1 MKKRIISGIMA
12 VAMVFTL
19 LPVTAWAAATEAV
32 VTTLEEDLLSDR
44 SDYIE
49 YQQRKGYSQSVFNI
63 LGYDGPG
70 DKTPFQ
76 TTYSNAGY
84 QTAISVNDGGDE
96 GDDEDSKVRVHYTGD
111 ATPVGNSLT
120 AQNKLEIVYGGR
132 YVKITY
138 TVKNNGSTT
147 QNFKIG
153 SSADVMIGSNDY
165 AEVKGVFSG
174 EKCTGLSMD
183 GSPKNDYQFQLVA
196 PDCDTL
202 WYGFFKY
209 AYDYMF
215 KDREN
220 KKTGYKGDSGMAWSW
235 NGTVAPGQTW
245 SRYVLIGAGEL
256 PPAPDAP
263 TLVGFNDPKLK
274 AGEEATISG
283 TVGTGENAPDTV
295 HVSIGGCEYEAE
307 VEDGSFSVVV
317 TIPEEM
323 PLGDT
328 TLTYWGTTEEG
339 GISEIQSAPIEIVTD
354 PFIQLTTDSVTV
366 MEDEVLGEDWLN
378 SFIQSYSGEVTTS
391 PGPISTAAPGTHTVT
406 YMARETGLEDA
417 TATLTVTVL
426 PKPAALSQA
435 KHTQSSEDFT
445 LSATMEYTGGLTYK
459 ETGFVYGALQNPT
472 LDLKDGQ
479 VKTTTLVNTKNG
491 QLTATVDGSQ
501 LAYGVNYYARAYAI
515 AADGTVIYGDQS
527 RGFGMGNPNYG
538 TFSVTNNGTSTFT
551 ITRDGSD
558 GEQTVYYR
566 TVNGSAIGGT
576 HFTHIADSVTF
587 AEGEASK
594 TVTVRENSVTNIYE
608 NNTATAYSNADRTY
622 SLEIYRVT
630 GGATI
635 DSNWD
640 SAQRTMTKDNNYTVS
655 SNVYGEQERTV
666 GTDTEIYDNNYV
678 ADHSGDGDHKIYFQN
693 DRGKNSSHNYV
704 NFNVQRSLDV
714 GTAQEN
720 AYLKA
725 TASSFLYRNTFT
737 YAEDNDCYQHIWI
750 ADHEPKAYGSPIY
763 NGAIDLGDN
772 TFGTAI
778 YTARWETKKGEKG
791 SGGISFPSKDTTG
804 DASGVAE
811 KPDTERVDD
820 TWIRFGINDTA
831 HVWFSAAGQKED
843 IWHVTEYKDWIKV
856 QDTQEPQLLGVAPMA
871 DGSYLPGESVTVALV
886 FDEIVDSGKSKLDSV
901 TINTNWGILK
911 YSGGGDTNVL
921 YFTGT
926 VQDNATGNLTVRSI
940 DGAEYIKDMAEGGIQ
955 STTGSVTNGNT
966 AATMGNEGD
975 NAPSVTV
982 TGLTNDNGTLTATIT
997 TQNGEKLEYAW
1008 TNTAETPATGWTM
1021 VDKDTKTFTTRQT
1034 SDTWYFHVRVT
1045 NSQGVTATASKSYTF
1060 PAEEPVQLPSLTVTA
1075 NNTNWA
1081 QEREIAIARS
1091 PSDATVKVKTP
1102 SGATATDVSGNTYT
1116 ATENGIYTFTLES
1129 GSETITKTVTVSN
1142 IDRTAPTVNIV
1153 ELTNKNHIEA
1163 VTLTVHVSD
1172 AGAGIGTVEGTWSDG
1187 NTSQATTLT
1196 NKGNGVYTA
1205 TTPAQT
1211 GKWKLTVTATDNA
1224 GNQATGTSAEY
1235 TVDLSLPTVT
1245 VNQAT
1250 GGNQGETYNYTV
1262 TAGNSAIVSVQLP
1275 EGFVLDE
1282 TVPLPSGNGN
1292 MTGSLTFTESGTY
1305 NIIVTDAAGHVV
1317 KSADMS
1323 VKITRDLVAPDVRLS
1338 ASSNGAEELTVNVS
1352 VFEEGSVST
1361 AQVGDS
1367 FFVLSSEGD
1376 GVYTGTFTVAT
1387 PGTYAVTVTDA
1398 TGNQGTAEITVC
1410 SVTFDSQNGSEAA
1423 TQLVCSGDKATEPND
1438 PTKEGYTFVGWYNG
1452 EERYDFHTVV
1462 EGNISLTARWTAE
1475 SAVEPTI
1482 TKQPADATVDYGKPH
1497 TLSVVATAEGHI
1509 LSYQWYS
1516 NTSASATGG
1525 EKILDATGSSYTIPK
1540 STPVGD
1546 YHYYCVLTAT
1556 RQDNG
1561 QTAQVTSAVATVTVR
1576 YAPLPDD
1583 TTNETIF
1590 GSDDIENSKQWSTEE
1605 GGVTLTPEEGW
1616 TVSITPDGKYTG
1628 SITFDQEGDR
1638 TETIYVK
1645 DKGGNIYE
1653 IDVSYKLDHTNPTV
1667 KVVDQPG
1674 EGDSWTDKDISIR
1687 AEISD
1692 DESGIASV
1700 TVTKPDGTTETLT
1713 GENGSYTF
1721 NATQNGEYV
1730 ITATDHAGNQ
1740 TAQTITIH
1748 NIDRSEP
1755 GLTVSG
1761 GDTSGSSLTVE
1772 VEAVTN
1778 GESDVIVTVQ
1788 QDNKE
1793 PVEISGGE
1801 YIITEPGE
1809 YTFTAT
1815 TGAGV
1820 ATSIIKNVYSV
1831 TFDSDTGTAVTTQL
1845 VMEGKAVTEP
1855 ESPAKDGYTFE
1866 GWYNGENKWDFG
1878 AGVNKNL
1885 TLTARWT
1892 MHDPTV
1898 ELTASQTEAIY
1909 GEKIILTATA
1919 THAAGEAVDVTY
1931 AWYKNGSDTPIDG
1944 ENSNTL
1950 TLTDV
1955 ADSGTYTVTVTIR
1968 DDNQSKSIS
1977 STEVAV
1983 TIRKK
1988 DIFVTWLGLTQVY
2001 GETKGVQAKL
2011 SGVESGDDVSVNVN
2025 GGTQTEAGRYPLTAT
2040 LTGTD
2045 DPNYTLKNHEATLVI
2060 QKKPVVITVTDN
2072 ATTTGSVSL
2081 PTIQVPDDLG
2091 PDDYQV
2097 IYKDEEG
2104 NVVENPTSPGS
2115 YEVWVKFPE
2124 GSNYCHPDSSSEAQV
2139 GTFIIADAQPTL
2151 HTVTF
2156 AGGEG
2161 CTDSMESL
2169 EAVGGSI
2176 FTLPECGF
2184 EKDGFLFTGWLYD
2197 GKIYHSGD
2205 RFIMPEQ
2212 AVTFTAQWQKIFKV
2226 TVTVQEEENQTPVKN
2241 AVVSLW
2247 LGANK
2252 LDEVQTDEKGQYT
2265 FSKLIPGIYN
2275 LVVTKDVRT
2284 VTSKVELT
2292 TEDKTCN
2299 AVLPK
2304 GATNSIVEVIP
2315 GSPDIVVGNLDNV
2328 FEKFDEKVYTTEDAQ
2343 TVEEG
2348 GKVEFIFTAAE
2359 KQQDAADIA
2368 QDMEKITEEKGSSVT
2383 LGLVME
2389 YTLEKEVFDAEGQK
2403 IVEDSK
2409 KITQSNVLLEILL
2422 PLPTEMQGKAGYSVY
2437 RVHDDKAE
2445 AMKANPGIG
2454 EEGFKVEGDFIT
2466 IFAEKFSTYA
2476 IGYTEYSGNP
2486 GGGGT
2491 VSVYPPVVEQP
2502 EHGAVAIE
2510 PSSPQK
2516 GDQVTITTTPE
2527 DGYTVDQVIVTGSD
2541 GQAVEVTPKGDGS
2554 YTFIQPSGKVTITV
2568 TFRPMNETSD
2578 CPRDESCPMAPFTD
2592 ADRSAW
2598 YHDGVHYC
2606 VEHGLMVGTSET
2618 IFEPHFA
2625 TSRGMIATIL
2635 WRLEGSPVV
2644 SAPMEYSDVKPG
2656 DWYEE
2661 AVRWAD
2667 SVGVVTGYGDGT
2679 FGPNDP
2685 ITREQMAAMLWRYAG
2700 SPAVEGSLSS
2710 FVDGAQTSDW
2720 AQAAMLWAVDQGLI
2734 TGVGNDRLEPTGQAT
2749 RAQAATILMR
2759 FAQDME

>member
-19 LPVTAWAAATEAV
+19 LPATAWAAATEAV
-32 VTTLEEDLLSDR
+32 VTTLAEDSLWDR

-84 QTAISVNDGGDE
+84 QTAISVNESGN
-96 GDDEDSKVRVHYTGD
+96 EDSKVRVHYTRD

-183 GSPKNDYQFQLVA
+183 GSPKNNYQFQLVA

-263 TLVGFNDPKLK
+263 KLADFGGPELK
-274 AGEEATISG
+274 AGEEVIIGG
-283 TVGTGENAPDTV
+283 TVETGGNPPDTV
-295 HVSIGGCEYEAE
+295 HVSIGGYEYEAQVDE
-307 VEDGSFSVVV
+307 NGSFSVEV

-354 PFIQLTTDSVTV
+354 PFVRLTTDSVTV
-366 MEDEVLGEDWLN
+366 MEDEELGEDWLN
-378 SFIQSYSGEVTTS
+378 SFIQSYSGDVTTS
-391 PGPISTAAPGTHTVT
+391 PISISTAAPGTYTVT
-406 YMARETGLEDA
+406 YTASETGLEDA

-491 QLTATVDGSQ
+491 QLTATVDGNQ

-515 AADGTVIYGDQS
+515 ADDGTVIYGDQS
-527 RGFGMGNPNYG
+527 SGFGMGSPNYG
-538 TFSVTNNGTSTFT
+538 TFSVKNNSNNTFT
-551 ITRDGSD
+551 ITRNGSD

-576 HFTHIADSVTF
+576 HFNHVASSVTF
-587 AEGEASK
+587 ADGQTEK
-594 TVTVRENSVTNIYE
+594 TVTVQENSVTNIYD

-635 DSNWD
+635 DSNQD
-640 SAQRTMTKDNNYTVS
+640 SAQRTMTVDNSYHVDADLFNEYKTS
-655 SNVYGEQERTV
+655 TSA
-666 GTDTEIYDNNYV
+666 TETSRGDYD
-678 ADHSGDGDHKIYFQN
+678 GKGMGWDGKNQ
-693 DRGKNSSHNYV
+693 GKNSQEVITINDILSTSSYTTAVAQNIQYKLSFQAKEV
-704 NFNVQRSLDV
+704 ND
-714 GTAQEN
+714 G
-720 AYLKA
+720 
-725 TASSFLYRNTFT
+725 
-737 YAEDNDCYQHIWI
+737 YQHIQI
-750 ADHEPKAYGSPIY
+750 SP
-763 NGAIDLGDN
+763 GEGIDLGYYPESGVWYGTMDTAVYAATFEHGGNSQNGTYASYTFPNSSYDKAWNETYKGDGYIKFPVN
-772 TFGTAI
+772 TDKLTVGFA
-778 YTARWETKKGEKG
+778 G
-791 SGGISFPSKDTTG
+791 SGSGKDEWKTK
-804 DASGVAE
+804 D
-811 KPDTERVDD
+811 
-820 TWIRFGINDTA
+820 
-831 HVWFSAAGQKED
+831 
-843 IWHVTEYKDWIKV
+843 VTHYLKYL
-856 QDTQEPQLLGVAPMA
+856 DTQEPQLLGVAPMA

-886 FDEIVDSGKSKLDSV
+886 FDEIVDSGNSTLSNVSID
-901 TINTNWGILK
+901 TNWGTLN
-911 YSGGGDTNVL
+911 YFGGENTNVL

-926 VQDNATGNLTVRSI
+926 VQDNATDHLTVKSI
-940 DGAEYIKDMAEGGIQ
+940 NNAGNIKDMAEDAGTMTSGTV
-955 STTGSVTNGNT
+955 SNGNT
-966 AATMGNEGD
+966 DATMGNEGAG
-975 NAPSVTV
+975 APSITV
-982 TGLTNDNGTLTATIT
+982 TNLANANGTLTATIT

-1008 TNTAETPATGWTM
+1008 TDTAETPATGWTM

-1034 SDTWYFHVRVT
+1034 SGTWHFHVRVT

-1081 QEREIAIARS
+1081 QERKITIARS
-1091 PSDATVKVKTP
+1091 PSNANVKVKTP
-1102 SGATATDVSGNTYT
+1102 GSATTTDISGNTYT
-1116 ATENGIYTFTLES
+1116 ATKNGIYTFTLKS
-1129 GSETITKTVTVSN
+1129 GGETITKTVTVSN
-1142 IDRTAPTVNIV
+1142 LDNTAPTVNIV

-1211 GKWKLTVTATDNA
+1211 GKWKLTVTATDKA

-1250 GGNQGETYNYTV
+1250 GGNQGVTYNYTV
-1262 TAGNSAIVSVQLP
+1262 TAGNSAIVAVQLP

-1282 TVPLPSGNGN
+1282 NVTLPSGNGN

-1317 KSADMS
+1317 ESDDMD
-1323 VKITRDLVAPDVRLS
+1323 VTITQDLVAPDVRLS
-1338 ASSNGAEELTVNVS
+1338 ASSNGAATLTVNVS
-1352 VFEEGSVST
+1352 VFEEGSST
-1361 AQVGDS
+1361 PTAAITGGNQPSLTLTEEQPG
-1367 FFVLSSEGD
+1367 EGA
-1376 GVYTGTFTVAT
+1376 YTGTFTVTT
-1387 PGTYAVTVTDA
+1387 PGTYTVTVTDGA
-1398 TGNQGTAEITVC
+1398 GNQGTAEITVC
-1410 SVTFDSQNGSEAA
+1410 SVTFDSQNGSEAV

-1452 EERYDFHTVV
+1452 EERYDFHTVL

-1475 SAVEPTI
+1475 SAVKPDI

-1497 TLSVVATAEGHI
+1497 PLSVVATAEGHI

-1525 EKILDATGSSYTIPK
+1525 EKIPDATGSSYIIPAN
-1540 STPVGD
+1540 TPVGD

-1556 RQDNG
+1556 REDNG
-1561 QTAQVTSAVATVTVR
+1561 QTAQVTSDVATVTVR
-1576 YAPLPDD
+1576 YAPLPDG
-1583 TTNETIF
+1583 TTNEIIF
-1590 GSDDIENSKQWSTEE
+1590 GSDDIENSDKWSTKE

-1616 TVSITPDGKYTG
+1616 TVSTTPDGKYTG

-1638 TETIYVK
+1638 TETVYVK
-1645 DKGGNIYE
+1645 DKDGNIYE
-1653 IDVSYKLDHTNPTV
+1653 TDVSYKLDHTNPTV

-1674 EGDSWTDKDISIR
+1674 EGAPWTDEDISIR

-1700 TVTKPDGTTETLT
+1700 TVTKPDSTTETLT

-1740 TAQTITIH
+1740 TTQTITIH

-1772 VEAVTN
+1772 VEAEKN
-1778 GESDVIVTVQ
+1778 GESDVTVTVQ

-1793 PVEISGGE
+1793 PVKISGGE

-1831 TFDSDTGTAVTTQL
+1831 TFDSDTGTAVTTHL

-1878 AGVNKNL
+1878 AGVNENL

-1909 GEKIILTATA
+1909 GNPIILTATA

-1968 DDNQSKSIS
+1968 DDDQSKSIS

-2001 GETKGVQAKL
+2001 GETRAVQATL
-2011 SGVESGDDVSVNVN
+2011 SGVESGDDVSVNVA

-2169 EAVGGSI
+2169 EAVGGSV

-2197 GKIYHSGD
+2197 GKTYQPGD
-2205 RFIMPEQ
+2205 HFIMPEQ

-2226 TVTVQEEENQTPVKN
+2226 TVTVQEEENQTPVEN

-2252 LDEVQTDEKGQYT
+2252 LDEVQTDKKGQYT

-2328 FEKFDEKVYTTEDAQ
+2328 FANIDDTVYTASDASK
-2343 TVEEG
+2343 VSAG
-2348 GKVEFIFTAAE
+2348 GKVEITFTAQE
-2359 KQQDAADIA
+2359 KRQDAEDID

-2383 LGLVME
+2383 VGLVME

-2618 IFEPHFA
+2618 TFEPHFA

-2700 SPAVEGSLSS
+2700 SSAVEGSLSS

>member
-19 LPVTAWAAATEAV
+19 LPATAWAEATEAV
-32 VTTLEEDLLSDR
+32 VTTLAEDSLAGR

-49 YQQRKGYSQSVFNI
+49 YHQREGYSQSVFNI
-63 LGYDGPG
+63 LGYNGPG

-84 QTAISVNDGGDE
+84 QTAISVNESGN
-96 GDDEDSKVRVHYTGD
+96 EDSKVRVHYTRD

-215 KDREN
+215 EDREN
-220 KKTGYKGDSGMAWSW
+220 KATGYKGDSGMAWSW

-274 AGEEATISG
+274 AGEEVTISG
-283 TVGTGENAPDTV
+283 KVETGENAPDTV
-295 HVSIGGCEYEAE
+295 HVSIGGYEYEADVE
-307 VEDGSFSVVV
+307 EDGSFSVEV

-339 GISEIQSAPIEIVTD
+339 GISEIQSEPIEIVTD
-354 PFIQLTTDSVTV
+354 PFVRLTTDSVTV
-366 MEDEVLGEDWLN
+366 MEDEELGEDWLN
-378 SFIQSYSGEVTTS
+378 SFIQSSSGDVTTS
-391 PGPISTAAPGTHTVT
+391 PISTAAPGTYPVT
-406 YMARETGLEDA
+406 YTASETGLKDA

-426 PKPAALSQA
+426 PQPAALSQA
-435 KHTQSSEDFT
+435 TVSGTEDFT
-445 LSATMEYTGGLTYK
+445 LSATMKYTGGLKYK

-479 VKTTTLVNTKNG
+479 VQTTTPVNTKNG
-491 QLTATVDGSQ
+491 QLTATVDGNQ

-515 AADGTVIYGDQS
+515 ADDDTVIYGDQ
-527 RGFGMGNPNYG
+527 RGGFGIGNPNYG
-538 TFSVTNNGTSTFT
+538 TFSVKNNSNNTFT

-576 HFTHIADSVTF
+576 HFNHVASSVTF
-587 AEGEASK
+587 EEDEKSK
-594 TVTVRENSVTNIYE
+594 TVTVTEKPVTNTYGG
-608 NNTATAYSNADRTY
+608 NAATAYSNADRTY

-635 DSNWD
+635 DSNQD
-640 SAQRTMTKDNNYTVS
+640 SAIRTMTKDSNYTVS

-725 TASSFLYRNTFT
+725 TASGFLYRNTFT

-750 ADHEPKAYGSPIY
+750 ADHEPKAYGSPEY
-763 NGAIDLGDN
+763 NEAIDLEDS

-804 DASGVAE
+804 DASDVAE

-820 TWIRFGINDTA
+820 TWIRFDINDTA
-831 HVWFSAAGQKED
+831 YVWFSAAGQKED
-843 IWHVTEYKDWIKV
+843 IWYVTEYKDWIKV

-871 DGSYLPGESVTVALV
+871 NGSYLPGESVTVALV
-886 FDEIVDSGKSKLDSV
+886 FDEIVDSGNSTLGNVS
-901 TINTNWGILK
+901 INTSWGTLN

-926 VQDNATGNLTVRSI
+926 VQDNATGNLTVQSI
-940 DGAEYIKDMAEGGIQ
+940 TNASNIKDMAEDAGIAT
-955 STTGSVTNGNT
+955 SGTVSNGNT
-966 AATMGNEGD
+966 AATMGNEGAG
-975 NAPSVTV
+975 APSVTV
-982 TGLTNDNGTLTATIT
+982 TDLTNENGTLTATIT
-997 TQNGEKLEYAW
+997 TQNAEKLEYAW

-1021 VDKDTKTFTTRQT
+1021 VNRGTTEFTTRQT
-1034 SDTWYFHVRVT
+1034 SGTWYFHVRVT
-1045 NSQGVTATASKSYTF
+1045 NSQGVTATDSKSYTF
-1060 PAEEPVQLPSLTVTA
+1060 QESTPVQLPSLTVTA
-1075 NNTNWA
+1075 NNTDWA
-1081 QEREIAIARS
+1081 KEREITIARS
-1091 PSDATVKVKTP
+1091 PSNANVKVKTP
-1102 SGATATDVSGNTYT
+1102 GSATATDISGNTYT
-1116 ATENGIYTFTLES
+1116 AKENGIYTFTLES
-1129 GSETITKTVTVSN
+1129 GGETITKTVTVSN
-1142 IDRTAPTVNIV
+1142 LDNIAPTVNIV

-1250 GGNQGETYNYTV
+1250 GGNQGVTYNYTV
-1262 TAGNSAIVSVQLP
+1262 TAGNSAIVAVQLP

-1282 TVPLPSGNGN
+1282 NVTLPSGNGN

-1323 VKITRDLVAPDVRLS
+1323 VNITRDLVAPDVRLS

-1352 VFEEGSVST
+1352 VFEEGRST
-1361 AQVGDS
+1361 PTAAITGGNQPSLTLTEEQPG
-1367 FFVLSSEGD
+1367 EGA
-1376 GVYTGTFTVAT
+1376 YTGTFTVTT
-1387 PGTYAVTVTDA
+1387 PGTYTVTVTDGA
-1398 TGNQGTAEITVC
+1398 GNQGTAEITVC
-1410 SVTFDSQNGSEAA
+1410 SVTFDSKNGSEVT

-1462 EGNISLTARWTAE
+1462 EKDINLTARWTAV
-1475 SAVEPTI
+1475 SAVEPAI
-1482 TKQPADATVDYGKPH
+1482 TKQPANATVDYGKPH

-1516 NTSASATGG
+1516 NTSASVTGG
-1525 EKILDATGSSYTIPK
+1525 EKIPDATGSSYTIPAN
-1540 STPVGD
+1540 TPVGD

-1561 QTAQVTSAVATVTVR
+1561 QTAQVTSKVATVTVR
-1576 YAPLPDD
+1576 YAPLPDG
-1583 TTNETIF
+1583 TTNEIIF
-1590 GSDDIENSKQWSTEE
+1590 GSDDIENSDKWSTEE

-1616 TVSITPDGKYTG
+1616 TVSTTPDGDYTG
-1628 SITFDQEGDR
+1628 SITFDQEGDC
-1638 TETIYVK
+1638 TETVYVK
-1645 DKGGNIYE
+1645 DKDGNIYE
-1653 IDVSYKLDHTNPTV
+1653 TDVSYKLDHANPTV
-1667 KVVDQPG
+1667 KVVDKPG
-1674 EGDSWTDKDISIR
+1674 EGDPWTDEDISIR

-1740 TAQTITIH
+1740 TTQTITIH

-1772 VEAVTN
+1772 VAAMTN
-1778 GESDVIVTVQ
+1778 GESDVTVTVQ

-1820 ATSIIKNVYSV
+1820 ATSITKNVYSV
-1831 TFDSDTGTAVTTQL
+1831 TFDSDTGTAVTTHL

-1855 ESPAKDGYTFE
+1855 ESPVKDGYTFE

-1878 AGVNKNL
+1878 AGVNENL

-1909 GEKIILTATA
+1909 GNPIILTATA

-1955 ADSGTYTVTVTIR
+1955 ADSGTYTVTATIR
-1968 DDNQSKSIS
+1968 DDDQSKSIS

-1988 DIFVTWLGLTQVY
+1988 DIFVTWLGLTQVH
-2001 GETKGVQAKL
+2001 GETRAVQATL

-2169 EAVGGSI
+2169 EAVGGSV

-2197 GKIYHSGD
+2197 GKTYQPGD
-2205 RFIMPEQ
+2205 HFTMPEQ
-2212 AVTFTAQWQKIFKV
+2212 AVTFTAQWQETFTV
-2226 TVTVQEEENQTPVKN
+2226 TVTVQEEENQASVEN

-2252 LDEVQTDEKGQYT
+2252 IAETTATGGICTFTD
-2265 FSKLIPGIYN
+2265 LLPGIYN

-2284 VTSKVELT
+2284 VTKKVELT
-2292 TEDKTCN
+2292 TEDKVCN

-2328 FEKFDEKVYTTEDAQ
+2328 FANIDDTVYTETDVNKVSA
-2343 TVEEG
+2343 G
-2348 GKVEFIFTAAE
+2348 GKVEITFTAQE
-2359 KQQDAADIA
+2359 KQQDAEDIA
-2368 QDMEKITEEKGSSVT
+2368 HDMEKITEEKGSSVT
-2383 LGLVME
+2383 LGLVMD
-2389 YTLEKEVFDAEGQK
+2389 YTMEKEVFDAAG
-2403 IVEDSK
+2403 K
-2409 KITQSNVLLEILL
+2409 KETTIPITQSNVLLEILL
-2422 PLPTEMQGKAGYSVY
+2422 PLPAEMQGKASYSVY
-2437 RVHDDKAE
+2437 RVHDDQAE

-2510 PSSPQK
+2510 PSFPQK

-2618 IFEPHFA
+2618 TFEPHFA

-2700 SPAVEGSLSS
+2700 SSAVEGSLSS

-2759 FAQDME
+2759 FAQDMEQ